1 MPFRFFPV
9 VANGKASSFL
19 WSSSILCVCVCTH
32 CIFFTHSSVDGHPGC
47 FHILPTVNS
56 AAVNI
61 GVLEP
66 FQIIVVLFWIHT
78 QEWRLSYS
86 SPVFSIW
93 GNLQAHSKSSCSIAG
108 SSVCVTALTFSH
120 RLCPQCSH
128 STVISA
134 ASLTLSCFQF
144 ACLSSPFDCELFQGK
159 DCTSFIFV
167 SVFWCLD
174 KTGVQ

>member
-1 MPFRFFPV
+1 M
-9 VANGKASSFL
+9 
-19 WSSSILCVCVCTH
+19 CVCVCVH
-32 CIFFTHSSVDGHPGC
+32 CIFFTHSSVDGHSGC
-47 FHILPTVNS
+47 LHILPTVNS

-61 GVLEP
+61 GVLES
-66 FQIIVVLFWIHT
+66 FWIIVLFWIQT
-78 QEWRLSYS
+78 QEWNWLSCG
-86 SPVFSIW
+86 SPVFSVLR
-93 GNLQAHSKSSCSIAG
+93 NLKAHTKSSSCIAG
-108 SSVCVTALTFSH
+108 SSVCVTQLWPSCS
-120 RLCPQCSH
+120 LCPQCFH